1 MDVDAPADVE
11 ASAPGKLF
19 LLGEYGVARGGPA
32 VVAALERRVGCRLR
46 SCRGTGR
53 LRIRVG
59 AEQWSGPLEAPGVDD
74 LPGACR
80 FVASAA
86 RVAAHATDLRE
97 IDLEIETWSDLD
109 GPRSKVGLGGSAA
122 VVAAVVAAVYEA
134 AGRSGVS
141 SRERAGV
148 GVAAHRLA
156 QGGGSGADV
165 VAATLGGVLW
175 IAGLDASTPAESVAV
190 AAAGVDFEA
199 EAVALPEGLRMEI
212 VATDQAA
219 RTGPRIRR
227 FVERASAPDSPARAS
242 VDAWCAGMGA
252 AADALRDACG
262 DADAAR
268 ALDAVRAGGR
278 LLGRLGALTG
288 IRVFTPALREACS
301 ALGGRSDVAIKP
313 SGAGGG
319 DCAVALVGA
328 GRAREVRDEWVARG
342 LRPLAIPI
350 GRDGARARPMR
361 EGRHG

>member
-1 MDVDAPADVE
+1 MDVE

-19 LLGEYGVARGGPA
+19 LLGEYSVARGRPA

-46 SCRGTGR
+46 SRHGTGR

-59 AEQWSGPLEAPGVDD
+59 AQEWSGPIDAPRVDET
-74 LPGACR
+74 PSGCR

-86 RVAAHATDLRE
+86 RVAARATDLRD

-109 GPRSKVGLGGSAA
+109 GPGPKVGLGGSAA
-122 VVAAVVAAVYEA
+122 VVAAVVAAVYAA
-134 AGRSGVS
+134 AGRSGAS
-141 SRERAGV
+141 PRERAGV

-175 IAGLDASTPAESVAV
+175 IHGLDASTPPESVAV

-199 EAVALPEGLRMEI
+199 ESVALPEGLRLEI

-227 FVERASAPDSPARAS
+227 FVERASTPGSPARAS
-242 VDAWCAGMGA
+242 VEAWCAGMGA
-252 AADALRDACG
+252 AADALRAACG
-262 DADAAR
+262 GADAVG
-268 ALDAVRAGGR
+268 ALAAVRAGGR
-278 LLGRLGALTG
+278 LLARLGALTG

-301 ALGGRSDVAIKP
+301 ALGGSPDVAIKP

-319 DCAVALVGA
+319 DCAVALVGV
-328 GRAREVRDEWVARG
+328 GRARAVRDEWVASG
-342 LRPLAIPI
+342 LRPLPIPI
-350 GRDGARARPMR
+350 SGDGARVRPMR